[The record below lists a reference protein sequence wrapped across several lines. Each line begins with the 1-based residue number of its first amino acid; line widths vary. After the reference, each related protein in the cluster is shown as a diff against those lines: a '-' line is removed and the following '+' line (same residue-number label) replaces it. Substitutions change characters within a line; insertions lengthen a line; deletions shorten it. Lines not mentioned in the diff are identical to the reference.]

1 MNQQTPRVIAE
12 TRSMVI
18 EQTAFGVSCTIRLQS
33 GQVAAYGFAN
43 SEHIGLANAKRAAVE
58 KALAQI

>member
-1 MNQQTPRVIAE
+1 MSQQIPRTIAQ

-43 SEHIGLANAKRAAVE
+43 SQHIGATLATREAIV
-58 KALAQI
+58 KAMAQI